1 MVDFVEADKPFG
13 LFSGDFAC
21 IENWIIDTLEDLDK
35 ELGEITVIN
44 CSDEYLLG
52 VNNEILQHNFYT
64 DVITIDYVV
73 DDLISGD
80 IYISEDR
87 IIENASG
94 LGEVKEKEFLRVIIH
109 GVLHLCGYED
119 GTEEE
124 KQIMRQKEDY
134 YLNKFQK

>member
-13 LFSGDFAC
+13 LFSGDFSC
-21 IENWIIDTLEDLDK
+21 IEEWIIDTLDDLDK
-35 ELGEITVIN
+35 ELGEITIIN
-44 CSDEYLLG
+44 CSDDYLLE

-73 DDLISGD
+73 DNLISGD

-87 IIENASG
+87 IIENALT
-94 LGEVKEKEFLRVIIH
+94 LGEDKEKEFLRVIIH
-109 GVLHLCGYED
+109 GVLHLCGFD
-119 GTEEE
+119 DRSDQE
-124 KQIMRQKEDY
+124 KNVMRQQENH